1 MDGETETELAGSPEQ
16 PSVVRHP
23 ERRSLRPGDI
33 DTDDAAIPPRDR
45 LLGDD
50 LVQLVREGAV
60 EAEDQ
65 ARLDRVFEG
74 RLVHPS
80 NRSGDDVVEVLLP
93 APIALHRVEAQLHR
107 GDVVLP
113 VRATDDLVDG
123 TLDGQGA

>member
-16 PSVVRHP
+16 PSVVGYA

-33 DTDDAAIPPRDR
+33 DADDAAIPPRDR

-65 ARLDRVFEG
+65 AWLHGVFEG
-74 RLVHPS
+74 RLVHAS
-80 NRSGDDVVEVLLP
+80 NRGRDDVVEVLLP
-93 APIALHRVEAQLHR
+93 APVPLHRVEAQLHR
-107 GDVVLP
+107 RDV
-113 VRATDDLVDG
+113 
-123 TLDGQGA
+123 